1 MKIRRERQASNMQ
14 GTSLDRVMG
23 RREMRAILR
32 GFGVAVIVLIVL
44 AVSAPAGQEQFPTRP
59 GQRTM
64 NPNDP
69 FGDQDPLFAAKQMRA
84 LNADRQKSM
93 IADTNKLVALAREL
107 NTEMASDDGDEP
119 SAMQLRKAAEIEKLA
134 HNVKQKMSYS
144 IGNGPQFQEP
154 LMAPI
159 R

>member
-1 MKIRRERQASNMQ
+1 
-14 GTSLDRVMG
+14 
-23 RREMRAILR
+23 MRLKTRMILR
-32 GFGVAVIVLIVL
+32 ISGLALLVLL
-44 AVSAPAGQEQFPTRP
+44 APKLSAPAGQEQFPTRP

-69 FGDQDPLFAAKQMRA
+69 FGDQDPALAAKQMRA

-93 IADTNKLVALAREL
+93 ISDTNKLVELAKEL
-107 NTEMASDDGDEP
+107 NTEMASEDGDEP
-119 SAMQLRKAAEIEKLA
+119 SAIQLRRATEIEKLA

-144 IGNGPQFQEP
+144 IGNGPQFQDP
-154 LMAPI
+154 LMVPI